1 MRIFH
6 SSSPEAAAA
15 PSHVQLGYPT
25 ELARNRGFAAILGM
39 ALAITAVP
47 YGMGSAL
54 TSAALY
60 GGGQLSMVVGLL
72 VVVVLDG
79 CVAASLAEL
88 ASRFPTSSGVY
99 YWSYRLLLPND
110 KPTGASSS
118 SAAAAPLAYIT
129 GWFWLIGNWTIALS
143 VNFGF
148 ASLVAATVCIYQ
160 PSFSSASAWQLLL
173 IFYALCLLTFIICS
187 LGDSLLPY
195 VDRIA
200 AVWNLLT
207 IVVVLVVV
215 AATARSGRHTAAT
228 ALGHYDPS
236 FSGWGPGFA
245 FFIGL
250 LPPAYTFCA
259 IGMVTSMAEECEDP
273 ETQVPRAMTLC
284 MPLGGVAAL
293 VFVLPLCF
301 TLPPQA
307 DLLAAPYG
315 QALPYILTRVVG
327 GGGAGAVAVMALVFG
342 VALFCS
348 VSITTTASRCTWAFA
363 RDAGIPG
370 SRLWARTAAGQP
382 LPALAL
388 VTVVQMLLGLIN
400 LGSTSAFT
408 AFVSVGVIGL
418 AVGYLVPIV
427 ISLATRRRE
436 VATARWRLSPAIG
449 IAVNVVAVLW
459 IVFELVLFSMPQ
471 ALPVTPAS
479 MNYASVVFV
488 GFSVISAGWYCVAG
502 RRNFKGPPEETR
514 IN

>member
-6 SSSPEAAAA
+6 SSSPEEAAA

-39 ALAITAVP
+39 ALAITP
-47 YGMGSAL
+47 
-54 TSAALY
+54 AALY

-72 VVVVLDG
+72 VVGVLDG

-118 SAAAAPLAYIT
+118 SAAAAPLSYIA

-143 VNFGF
+143 VNFDF
-148 ASLVAATVCIYQ
+148 ASLVAAT
-160 PSFSSASAWQLLL
+160 
-173 IFYALCLLTFIICS
+173 
-187 LGDSLLPY
+187 

-315 QALPYILTRVVG
+315 QALPYILARVVGG

-449 IAVNVVAVLW
+449 IAVNIVAVLW

-502 RRNFKGPPEETR
+502 RRKFKGPPEETR